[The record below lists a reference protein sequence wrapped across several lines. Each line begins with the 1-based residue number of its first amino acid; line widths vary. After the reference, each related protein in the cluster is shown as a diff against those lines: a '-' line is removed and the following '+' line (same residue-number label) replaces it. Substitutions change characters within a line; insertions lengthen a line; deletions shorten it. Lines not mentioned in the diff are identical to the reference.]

1 MFSTTTGFEDNT
13 ADRARH
19 IHLCILKILLA
30 NTQSTTTLLSTVH
43 PAQYK
48 SATPTTST
56 RNLVCMPT
64 RSTPLVL
71 SVTPTVNLFEG
82 LNHLGIPTLY
92 DPNDGTSAGAALVP
106 TDLDPK
112 NQTRSDARRT
122 YYDPYA
128 HRPNMHVI
136 TGQHV
141 TRLLIEGVNGSNVV
155 ADPTAGGNQNGD
167 GTANGNPDGFG
178 FGPSA
183 NTPPLGGQTSSRFV
197 RRQDPSSSSLRVTG
211 VQVRIC
217 PLLGFCARTRLSEAV
232 CTKCVGT
239 TSNGICY
246 EGSYCGRRFAAFCA
260 IAAAI
265 WNRSIVSSGS
275 IQYTR
280 SSESSRRWKQPPG
293 SLSCWHILPL

>member
-1 MFSTTTGFEDNT
+1 M
-13 ADRARH
+13 RH
-19 IHLCILKILLA
+19 IHLCIPKILLA

-48 SATPTTST
+48 LAIPTIST
-56 RNLVCMPT
+56 RNLVCMPK

-71 SVTPTVNLFEG
+71 RVTPIVNLFEG

-106 TDLDPK
+106 TDLDPQ

-141 TRLLIEGVNGSNVV
+141 TRLLIEGVNGSSIV
-155 ADPTAGGNQNGD
+155 ADPTAGGNQNGE

-183 NTPPLGGQTSSRFV
+183 NTPPLGGQTSSRFI
-197 RRQDPSSSSLRVTG
+197 RRQEPNSSSLRVTG
-211 VQVRIC
+211 VQVRIV
-217 PLLGFCARTRLSEAV
+217 PFWILSARTGLIEAV

-239 TSNGICY
+239 TSNGVCY
-246 EGSYCGRRFAAFCA
+246 EGSYCGGWFAAFCA

-265 WNRSIVSSGS
+265 WNRSIVPSGS
-275 IQYTR
+275 I
-280 SSESSRRWKQPPG
+280 
-293 SLSCWHILPL
+293 